1 MVNYPLYMGSDQ
13 FVIETAESPERL
25 TYEGSGELKPGVK
38 EVQRID
44 LRELPLDTVLQFHG
58 IHSDATY
65 ICKVVGPE
73 SSRQIKIWYKGRDG
87 CAVTSIDT
95 IGSWDDDWKK
105 QEGIMKVYAQYMI
118 PYFEYDRDR
127 NLRLNFGEGRIE
139 SYTQILVKTD

>member
-1 MVNYPLYMGSDQ
+1 MVNDPFCMGSDL
-13 FVIETAESPERL
+13 FVIEAEKSPERL
-25 TYEGSGELKPGVK
+25 TYDGSGDLKPGVK

-44 LRELPLDTVLQFHG
+44 LRELPLDAVLQFRG
-58 IHSDATY
+58 IHPDAAY

-73 SSRQIKIWYKGRDG
+73 SSRQIKIWYKGRGG

-95 IGSWDDDWKK
+95 IGSWDDYWKK
-105 QEGIMKVYAQYMI
+105 HGGIMEVDAQYMI